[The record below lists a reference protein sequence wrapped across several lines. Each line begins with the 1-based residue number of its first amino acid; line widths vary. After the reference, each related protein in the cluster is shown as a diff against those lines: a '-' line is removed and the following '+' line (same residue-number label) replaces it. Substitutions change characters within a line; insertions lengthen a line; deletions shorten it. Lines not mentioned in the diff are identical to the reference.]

1 MGRNKP
7 ALKENPQKK
16 RKDALTNMKIDE
28 TLIRRM
34 ADMGL
39 NQQQVAEILGC
50 TDRAIRK
57 AFPSGIFPY
66 RKPSEE
72 VDYEL
77 LSRVAG
83 VGCTDS
89 EIAVCMN
96 TSIETHLRRMAESS
110 RYANA
115 VKTGREKVKK
125 ELREL
130 RWHLAKGIKDIDG
143 KWIEK
148 PNTAM
153 IFRLS
158 RELLGERDF
167 NGATAVEKREE
178 ITHKFDFSKLS
189 MDELKEL
196 KSTISKLKEKTNN
209 GSTKVM
215 EVHNN
220 HESLH

>member
-1 MGRNKP
+1 MGRLKP
-7 ALKENPQKK
+7 IPKKEEEQLIIPITEHTIRTMAAAGMTQREIAIALGVDHRIL
-16 RKDALTNMKIDE
+16 RKYTPNGIFSPGQPRKVIDYNALSDAAGI
-28 TLIRRM
+28 
-34 ADMGL
+34 
-39 NQQQVAEILGC
+39 GC
-50 TDRAIRK
+50 TDA
-57 AFPSGIFPY
+57 
-66 RKPSEE
+66 
-72 VDYEL
+72 EL
-77 LSRVAG
+77 AEL
-83 VGCTDS
+83 
-89 EIAVCMN
+89 MH
-96 TSIETHLRRMAESS
+96 TSIETHLKKMQTDDQYRMAI
-110 RYANA
+110 
-115 VKTGREKVKK
+115 KTGREKAKRT
-125 ELREL
+125 LRKL
-130 RWHLAKGIKDIDG
+130 RFDLAQGERDPDTG

-178 ITHKFDFSKLS
+178 ITHKFDFTKLS